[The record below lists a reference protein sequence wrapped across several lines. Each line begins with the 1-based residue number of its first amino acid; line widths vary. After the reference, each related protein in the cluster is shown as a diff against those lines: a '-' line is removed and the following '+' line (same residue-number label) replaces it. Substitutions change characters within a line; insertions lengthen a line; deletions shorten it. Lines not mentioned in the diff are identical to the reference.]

1 MYREY
6 NSLYGLPIARVYSSE
21 TNTWSG
27 LISTEA
33 SRNRCYF
40 FGPSALVGNVLYWP
54 SHNWGDKIL
63 EFDLDTQNLTVI
75 KGPPGV
81 NYSDNFQIIQAEDG
95 VVGIAVLSYN
105 TLRLW
110 QRMVNYQGDAIW
122 LSCKMVPLRNLINI
136 PPRMGRKREY
146 LRLVGYDEA
155 THVIFLGTHDG
166 VYMVQRKSMQT
177 RKLNV
182 IHSPYRCYP
191 FTSFYPPDDPH
202 VECPKFY
209 LRFSVSQS
217 IS

>member
-6 NSLYGLPIARVYSSE
+6 KSIYGSPIARVYSSE
-21 TNTWSG
+21 TNTWSS
-27 LISTEA
+27 LISTQA
-33 SRNRCYF
+33 SHNKCFY
-40 FGPSALVGNVLYWP
+40 FGPSTLVRCDSGSDWP

-95 VVGIAVLSYN
+95 AVGIAVLSYN
-105 TLRLW
+105 TLQLW
-110 QRMVNYQGDAIW
+110 QRTIF
-122 LSCKMVPLRNLINI
+122 PLRNLINI
-136 PPRMGRKREY
+136 PPRTRRKRECI
-146 LRLVGYDEA
+146 RLVGYDEA
-155 THVIFLGTHDG
+155 TDVIFLGTHDS

-182 IHSPYRCYP
+182 THSAYRCYP
-191 FTSFYPPDDPH
+191 FTSVYPPGD
-202 VECPKFY
+202 
-209 LRFSVSQS
+209 FSSLVI